1 MFHTP
6 PRGRTRYFQM
16 NTIAPPEIIP
26 ASAPCQFERLQKRA
40 NNTTGP
46 NTAPKPAHAKETMPN
61 TELFGSRAI
70 KAAITAMASK
80 VKRAAFIAFFLS
92 PVLATLSPKRS
103 EDTAEDAAKSCES
116 AVDIVEARMPARI
129 VPASKAGRIPCLL
142 NKSAICTMIVSES
155 EPVRV
160 FKAPTSLIARP
171 ITPIKTATAREM
183 TTQIVATRLESVSF
197 YSSSIAMK
205 RSRI

>member
-1 MFHTP
+1 
-6 PRGRTRYFQM
+6 M

-80 VKRAAFIAFFLS
+80 VSSLLVSCLPFWQLCRRKGRKIRRRMQPKAVSL
-92 PVLATLSPKRS
+92 PWTL
-103 EDTAEDAAKSCES
+103 
-116 AVDIVEARMPARI
+116 
-129 VPASKAGRIPCLL
+129 
-142 NKSAICTMIVSES
+142 
-155 EPVRV
+155 
-160 FKAPTSLIARP
+160 
-171 ITPIKTATAREM
+171 
-183 TTQIVATRLESVSF
+183 
-197 YSSSIAMK
+197 
-205 RSRI
+205 

>member
-1 MFHTP
+1 
-6 PRGRTRYFQM
+6 M

-103 EDTAEDAAKSCES
+103 EDTAEDADQK
-116 AVDIVEARMPARI
+116 
-129 VPASKAGRIPCLL
+129 L
-142 NKSAICTMIVSES
+142 
-155 EPVRV
+155 
-160 FKAPTSLIARP
+160 
-171 ITPIKTATAREM
+171 
-183 TTQIVATRLESVSF
+183 
-197 YSSSIAMK
+197 
-205 RSRI
+205 

>member
-70 KAAITAMASK
+70 KAAITAMANK
-80 VKRAAFIAFFLS
+80 VKRAAFIAFFLVS
-92 PVLATLSPKRS
+92 RFGNSV
-103 EDTAEDAAKSCES
+103 AEK
-116 AVDIVEARMPARI
+116 V
-129 VPASKAGRIPCLL
+129 GRYGGGCSQKL
-142 NKSAICTMIVSES
+142 
-155 EPVRV
+155 
-160 FKAPTSLIARP
+160 
-171 ITPIKTATAREM
+171 
-183 TTQIVATRLESVSF
+183 
-197 YSSSIAMK
+197 
-205 RSRI
+205 